1 MCKAY
6 LNLRKKQQ
14 KEHDEFP
21 IAYAFNKEQ
30 LADALKELGANDI
43 SECVTIFNIGDIV
56 KKEDADRYLA
66 MLDRHTKELHEAMK
80 DKEFAEEA
88 FLYEMDNHE
97 YAINYDGDGDV
108 LGCFDMNFNTLR
120 KMNLENAYEKAKRR
134 HMEKA
139 EEWF

>member
-1 MCKAY
+1 MCRKY
-6 LNLRKKQQ
+6 LELRKKHQ

-30 LADALKELGANDI
+30 LAEALERLGAKDI

-56 KKEDADRYLA
+56 KKTDADRYLA

-80 DKEFAEEA
+80 NEEFAEEA

-108 LGCFDMNFNTLR
+108 LGCFDMNFDILR
-120 KMNLENAYEKAKRR
+120 KMNLENAYRRAKRR
-134 HMEKA
+134 HMIKA
-139 EEWF
+139 ENWF

>member
-1 MCKAY
+1 MCKEY
-6 LNLRKKQQ
+6 LNLRKKHQ

-30 LADALKELGANDI
+30 LAEALEKLGAKDI

-66 MLDRHTKELHEAMK
+66 MIDRHSKELHEAMLNE
-80 DKEFAEEA
+80 EFAEEA

-108 LGCFDMNFNTLR
+108 LRCFDMNFDILR
-120 KMNLENAYEKAKRR
+120 KMNLVGAYNRARRR
-134 HMEKA
+134 HMKKA